1 VLKLAT
7 SLKVRGEM
15 IMTENQE
22 KFIYILSKYGDMTA
36 EECCKKLKLEISN
49 DYNTYYSELCF
60 FLPYPNEEDEFDN
73 KIHLISSFSLNED
86 PLNERAVFSLTAEGK
101 RYVEEAVNTKKAN
114 RHNAYQSIIATIA
127 AILALIGV
135 IVAIIS
141 LR

>member
-1 VLKLAT
+1 MAAT
-7 SLKVRGEM
+7 LKVRGEK

-22 KFIYILSKYGDMTA
+22 KFIHILSKHGDMTA

-60 FLPYPNEEDEFDN
+60 FLPYPNEEDEFDS
-73 KIHLISSFSLNED
+73 KIHLRTFPLNDD

-101 RYVEEAVNTKKAN
+101 RYVEEAANTKKEN
-114 RHNAYQSIIATIA
+114 RHNAYQSAIATIA

-141 LR
+141 LL